1 MYQEPRKPQNIYEQT
16 QLHLAKQNSELSGL
30 ALRSKL
36 AALLDKEPLEQ
47 RQLEWDQ
54 HMFVLQKKLRRTSIF
69 NVYILNRVSRSYLT
83 FKRLQWKF
91 NIGF

>member
-83 FKRLQWKF
+83 FKRLQ
-91 NIGF
+91 

>member
-1 MYQEPRKPQNIYEQT
+1 MYQEPRKPQNLYEQT

-47 RQLEWDQ
+47 RQHEWDQ
-54 HMFVLQKKLRRTSIF
+54 HMFVLQKKLRQTSIF
-69 NVYILNRVSRSYLT
+69 NVYILNRVSRFYLT
-83 FKRLQWKF
+83 LERLQ
-91 NIGF
+91 